1 MLEVVAYVVGSY
13 MAATSILWT
22 VGAILGLIQ
31 GDTISE
37 REYELEETNKQLRER
52 VDQLE
57 IESYKRWHDD
67 IREIDRL
74 DAEINSHLR
83 RDSEWN

>member
-83 RDSEWN
+83 RDSE